1 MALWKLSI
9 MAYTVVKVL
18 PLVKY
23 YTVCMQL
30 HGKTIVWLQWGVE
43 YNAEEIMFQDI
54 SCLDRS
60 KSSCVDRLWM
70 SECNSERALR
80 FHDRLQIMLRK
91 LENTKNT
98 VGVHCGEP
106 YSQ

>member
-1 MALWKLSI
+1 M
-9 MAYTVVKVL
+9 
-18 PLVKY
+18 
-23 YTVCMQL
+23 
-30 HGKTIVWLQWGVE
+30 
-43 YNAEEIMFQDI
+43 I

-91 LENTKNT
+91 LAITKNT

-106 YSQ
+106 YSQERQVNKLSDLISRMQTEISYFGEH